1 MKISGTELTA
11 GSMST
16 TVVVLIIFLKSFAQ
30 RLSLQGT
37 TSGLLLKRKYNK
49 GPHCPALRK
58 QM

>member
-30 RLSLQGT
+30 RLSLQRT
-37 TSGLLLKRKYNK
+37 TSGLLFKRKYNK
-49 GPHCPALRK
+49 DPHCPALRK